1 MKTTNTTAAA
11 VRSII
16 ETEDRG
22 RRIEVKTM
30 IPASFVQPF
39 DEYARNRSI
48 DLHQI
53 LQSEAFSQAEA
64 MADDPFGSLE
74 GMERDASGDESR
86 EIRLAFCEE
95 CHAFL
100 LRVSMLLRRPLPE
113 LIAGLIGLGSDTLL
127 DATARMSPDCADMD
141 GWARRAEEFEA
152 LASLNAM
159 PTRPGRPDAWAV
171 MNITS
176 KQGGGIDRSEAG
188 SRLPVYLPSEA
199 VESLREILDA
209 SGTGMT
215 VDDYVEN
222 SMAGEIR
229 CTIDGTKGCDV
240 IEILD
245 GEFELFPE
253 DRAAMREVALRWR
266 AAKLAS

>member
-16 ETEDRG
+16 ETGDLG

-30 IPASFVQPF
+30 IPASHLQPF
-39 DEYARNRSI
+39 EEYARNHSLDI
-48 DLHQI
+48 HQI

-95 CHAFL
+95 GHAFL
-100 LRVSMLLRRPLPE
+100 SRVSMLLRRPLPE
-113 LIAGLIGLGSDTLL
+113 LIAGLIGLGSDILL

-152 LASLNAM
+152 LAALNAM
-159 PTRPGRPDAWAV
+159 PTRRGRPDAWAV

-176 KQGGGIDRSEAG
+176 KQGGGTDRSAAG
-188 SRLPVYLPSEA
+188 TRLPVYLPAES
-199 VESLREILDA
+199 VELLGDILDA

-215 VDDYVEN
+215 VDEYAEN
-222 SMAGEIR
+222 ALAGEIR
-229 CTIDGTKGCDV
+229 CTIDGTKGCNV
-240 IEILD
+240 VEILA

-253 DRAAMREVALRWR
+253 DHAAMREAILRSR
-266 AAKLAS
+266 AAKLAG